1 MAWNWWILKIWNW
14 CTLMDIDAIL
24 ILRLILTTLF
34 VRQQTCSSK
43 IFPSEPSM
51 AWLLNFFTQHPN
63 RFHLEIAQALLPH
76 QMSFRGFGRTAG
88 SSVWYPK
95 MKGLFQVCSK
105 CNEPSLCRQMTD
117 WLVVSTPLK
126 NISQLGLLFP
136 IYIYIYV
143 YGKIKNVPNHQPAEF
158 GVKKILVSK
167 CSFLSSKVSET
178 LAHVHPFW

>member
-1 MAWNWWILKIWNW
+1 MRLPKILGAGVRADFPWNHLKPIQWIQMAWNWWILKIWNW

-136 IYIYIYV
+136 ID
-143 YGKIKNVPNHQPAEF
+143 GKI
-158 GVKKILVSK
+158 
-167 CSFLSSKVSET
+167 SSKPPTSRT
-178 LAHVHPFW
+178 S